1 MIKAVKTINKCE
13 KDFKYN
19 IKMNKPIKFTHPSHL
34 NPPEGDLKVQISSTL
49 APLLGVVGCIYIIM
63 ICSFNLIGDKMNFS

>member
-1 MIKAVKTINKCE
+1 
-13 KDFKYN
+13 
-19 IKMNKPIKFTHPSHL
+19 MNKPIKFTSPNPL